1 MKPHL
6 MKSNPEVWAEIVTI
20 CQEAA
25 NAGEMPSEAFK
36 RVRHIGFGYATFI
49 KWIDA
54 GVIPS
59 WSRDG
64 QKWKP
69 NHRFI

>member
-1 MKPHL
+1 MTPHL
-6 MKSNPEVWAEIVTI
+6 KKSKPEVWAEIVAT

-25 NAGEMPSEAFK
+25 NAGEIPAEAFR
-36 RVRHIGFGYATFI
+36 RVRHFGFGYASFI

-59 WSRDG
+59 SSRDG

-69 NHRFI
+69 IQRYM